1 MSQLRAIIGV
11 VILLAVAGCSA
22 SPLPVGRNNLTD
34 QEFTQEILRGVQHW
48 NLLAR
53 ETVDGVLA
61 CVEGHVVLNE
71 ETERYDPVCAQ
82 DTIGLAGRPFYVEL
96 VDTATP
102 FGRAFHEFLT
112 TALVERGHTVSH
124 APEGSLIVRSRMRF
138 VPRDG
143 SVSVDSVPGSYALL
157 GTGIW
162 ALEDTNLLRMLALGT
177 LVDSYVVA
185 NDGGGAQ
192 VIVTTSLMDG
202 DRFVMRRSNGYYID
216 NADFA
221 HYASN
226 SPTAD
231 LRIPPKVSDSPPSVR
246 KFGVVED

>member
-1 MSQLRAIIGV
+1 MSQLRAIIV
-11 VILLAVAGCSA
+11 VITLWAVTGCSSA
-22 SPLPVGRNNLTD
+22 PLPLARENLSQ

-48 NLLAR
+48 NILAR
-53 ETVDGVLA
+53 ETIDGVLA
-61 CVEGHVVLNE
+61 CVEGHVVLNK
-71 ETERYDPVCAQ
+71 ETERYEPVCAQ
-82 DTIGLAGRPFYVEL
+82 DTIGLAGRPFFVEL

-112 TALVERGHTVSH
+112 TTLVERGQTVSH
-124 APEGSLIVRSRMRF
+124 SPEGALVVRSRMRF

-143 SVSVDSVPGSYALL
+143 RVSVNSVPGSYALL
-157 GTGIW
+157 GAGIW
-162 ALEDTNLLRMLALGT
+162 ALEDVNLLRLLALGT
-177 LVDSYVVA
+177 LADAYVVA

-192 VIVTTSLMDG
+192 LIVTTSLMDG
-202 DRFVMRRSNGYYID
+202 DRFVMRRSKGYYID

-231 LRIPPKVSDSPPSVR
+231 LRIPPKASNTPPTVR